1 MLQNWA
7 ERNLMEFDKGKTQSS
22 AFWVGIPEASVLPG
36 SPPAEKQI
44 YREGSWDP
52 DRCQPGH

>member
-1 MLQNWA
+1 
-7 ERNLMEFDKGKTQSS
+7 MEFDKGKTQSS